1 MTKEI
6 SKLEK
11 ASKIL
16 DEIKKLDSSI
26 IHLERVADILV
37 NHETETD
44 FTLSVKNLNPIAK
57 EDSKQN
63 VLDEEG
69 NLIIDHNSSISELT
83 IRSLFFGHIHKGKEK
98 DDNKENIAETIPTD
112 VSLAMLGVLLQYYK
126 SKRERLINKIQKLG
140 FNI

>member
-26 IHLERVADILV
+26 IHLEKVADILV

-44 FTLSVKNLNPIAK
+44 FTLSVKNLDPIK
-57 EDSKQN
+57 KDDSKPN

-83 IRSLFFGHIHKGKEK
+83 IRSLFFGHIHKGQDK
-98 DDNKENIAETIPTD
+98 DDNKENIIEKITTD

-126 SKRERLINKIQKLG
+126 NKRERLIIKIQKIG